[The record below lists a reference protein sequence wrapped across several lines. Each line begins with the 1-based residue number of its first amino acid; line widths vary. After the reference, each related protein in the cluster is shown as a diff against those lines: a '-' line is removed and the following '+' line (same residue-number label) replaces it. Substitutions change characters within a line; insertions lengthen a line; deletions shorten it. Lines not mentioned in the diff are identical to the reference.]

1 MLSDF
6 AAIKKLCRVFLKK
19 DKLKKHAVPC
29 ATNLVK
35 TTSHIVHFT
44 DTH

>member
-6 AAIKKLCRVFLKK
+6 AAIKKLWRVFLKK
-19 DKLKKHAVPC
+19 DKLKKNTVPC
-29 ATNLVK
+29 ATNVVK

-44 DTH
+44 DTN

>member
-19 DKLKKHAVPC
+19 DKLKKPAVP
-29 ATNLVK
+29 
-35 TTSHIVHFT
+35 
-44 DTH
+44 